1 MFPVFFKKINN
12 LEVRKETFKCVAVT
26 FGVSSYPPNVFGRPK
41 RKKLQNNKTEKSED
55 DVFFPKRKYTVYILI
70 NVICSKIKTFVKAL
84 PLSHI
89 TGI

>member
-1 MFPVFFKKINN
+1 MLPVFFKKINN

-55 DVFFPKRKYTVYILI
+55 DVFFPKRKLQQRILTEVHW
-70 NVICSKIKTFVKAL
+70 NTRF
-84 PLSHI
+84 
-89 TGI
+89 TY